1 MVLATVALATV
12 PLATVD
18 AAEVE
23 KVAACGPPGQQAW
36 LCSTV
41 YDMTGSKSAA
51 EIADKLSGPFRII
64 LILVVAYLLV
74 RIARLVIRRVVH
86 RLTTDGSSE
95 RITKLKHRTGLSM
108 LDTSPVPSVRRALR
122 AETIGSVLRSIVA
135 TLIWATAAIM
145 VLDEIGVNLAAIG
158 IGASIIG
165 VAIGFGSQS
174 LVRDFLSGIF
184 MLLEDQYGVGDVV
197 DVGEATGTVEGV
209 SLRTTRLRDAEGT
222 VWHVP
227 NGEIR
232 RVGNK
237 SQQWARALLDVAV
250 AYDADLPRAQ
260 QLIKAT
266 ADDLWH
272 DPEFHDVILEE
283 PELWGVESVNAEQL
297 LVRLA
302 VKTQPLEQWR
312 VSREL
317 RTRLKDALDAAGIAR
332 TSGGVVRF
340 HGVAP
345 SASALDHDD
354 RSRDPDG

>member
-1 MVLATVALATV
+1 MLAAV
-12 PLATVD
+12 PLVD
-18 AAEVE
+18 TSAAE

-41 YDMTGSKSAA
+41 YDVTGSKSAA
-51 EIADKLSGPFRII
+51 DVADKLAEPFKIV

-74 RIARLVIRRVVH
+74 RIARVVIKRVVS
-86 RLTTDGSSE
+86 RLTTDRSSE
-95 RITKLKHRTGLSM
+95 RISKLKHRTGLSM

-135 TLIWATAAIM
+135 ALIWATAAIM

-232 RVGNK
+232 RVGNM
-237 SQQWARALLDVAV
+237 SQQWSRALLDVEV
-250 AYDADLPRAQ
+250 AYDADLPRAKE
-260 QLIKAT
+260 LIKAT
-266 ADDLWH
+266 ADGLWR
-272 DPEFHDVILEE
+272 DPDFQDVVLEE

-340 HGVAP
+340 HDVGPRPPAP
-345 SASALDHDD
+345 DHDD
-354 RSRDPDG
+354 GSHEPDG